1 VTPRRPRRL
10 QFVSKSFTARQQI
23 VRIRAYRTVVRCERC
38 HSELV
43 RLAVVAAD
51 RSRSSELG
59 VCLCC
64 PKGFRYRELVPDRRR
79 AS

>member
-1 VTPRRPRRL
+1 M
-10 QFVSKSFTARQQI
+10 
-23 VRIRAYRTVVRCERC
+23 RCERC

-43 RLAVVAAD
+43 RFSVVAND
-51 RSRSSELG
+51 GSTGRELG

-64 PKGFRYRELVPDRRR
+64 PKGFRYRELAPDRRR